1 MYDSN
6 WLRQTALF
14 QGHKPFTLRKIIVFA
29 GIVAG
34 LISYSLLNNPYL
46 ALCIYLV
53 AITLADQVMHYLVPI
68 KASLLV
74 NPKELLSSEKISPEN
89 LDRHYAAKTHVRL
102 ISLGVALVSQIFL
115 LSSLLFL
122 GTFAVATLAGRL
134 YARYRLEIVGPK
146 IFHMRELTP
155 EEQSSLHERGR
166 QNSREMDLGTTT
178 GVGLYGTLKDLRE
191 TSH

>member
-14 QGHKPFTLRKIIVFA
+14 KGHKPFTLRKIIVFA

-34 LISYSLLNNPYL
+34 LISYALLNNAYF
-46 ALCIYLV
+46 ALCVYLV
-53 AITLADQVMHYLVPI
+53 AITLADQIVHYLVPI

-102 ISLGVALVSQIFL
+102 ISLGLALVSQIFL
-115 LSSLLFL
+115 LSSPLFL
-122 GTFAVATLAGRL
+122 GAFAVATLVGRL
-134 YARYRLEIVGPK
+134 YARYHLGIVGPK
-146 IFHMRELTP
+146 IFHVISLN
-155 EEQSSLHERGR
+155 EQQSVGTDW
-166 QNSREMDLGTTT
+166 NREMD
-178 GVGLYGTLKDLRE
+178 YGTIGSRSDQKFQF
-191 TSH
+191 